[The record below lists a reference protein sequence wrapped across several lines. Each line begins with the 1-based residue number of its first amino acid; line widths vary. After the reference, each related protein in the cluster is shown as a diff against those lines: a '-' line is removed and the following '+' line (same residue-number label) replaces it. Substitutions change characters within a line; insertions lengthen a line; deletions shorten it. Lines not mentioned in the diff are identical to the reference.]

1 MTWYDWGL
9 YLCRLEYEQEVEKNK
24 IETQWS
30 QTRILWAAIMNTGF
44 KSPKKAVKPT
54 DLLKLSFDEEEVKA
68 PKIMTDKEMKEMFG
82 TKLKKKDGAE

>member
-1 MTWYDWGL
+1 
-9 YLCRLEYEQEVEKNK
+9 
-24 IETQWS
+24 
-30 QTRILWAAIMNTGF
+30 MNTGF